1 MPEAPKVTKPAL
13 DIPVPSTS
21 DNAAVLASHSSG
33 SGDKVNPIV
42 FLDISVGEEYVG
54 RLAIE
59 LYSSVVPRTV
69 ENFRQIV
76 TSQAKDS
83 SGKVL
88 SYKGTVFHRVIN
100 RFMIQG
106 QSGSEF

>member
-13 DIPVPSTS
+13 DIPVASTS
-21 DNAAVLASHSSG
+21 DNAAVLASHPGSSP
-33 SGDKVNPIV
+33 NPIV
-42 FLDISVGEEYVG
+42 FLDITVGEEFVG

-59 LYSSVVPRTV
+59 LYSNVVPRTV

-106 QSGSEF
+106 Q